1 MVLIGEPIMFNLRYS
16 RQMALKELSVEGY
29 EKISSSRVCV
39 VGVGAT
45 GSPAAD
51 LFVRAGVKDLR
62 IIDPDIVDI
71 SNIHRQ
77 ILFTEN
83 DVGQKK
89 VEVARKRL
97 EAVNSRCKVDDRD
110 VLLRE
115 ENIAELLSDCH
126 IIIDG
131 TDNMET
137 RRLINRYCVKNRIP
151 WIFAASI
158 GTVGQAKAIIPG
170 ETSCL
175 DCFVDNDASYSMSC
189 EETGV
194 LASSPIMVSSMVWT
208 LAVRILTGQKEK
220 GELFYID
227 PWNHEWQKIQINR
240 NPECATCGGL

>member
-1 MVLIGEPIMFNLRYS
+1 MVFIGVPIMFNLRYS

-29 EKISSSRVCV
+29 EKISGSRVCV
-39 VGVGAT
+39 VGMGAT
-45 GSPAAD
+45 GSPVAD
-51 LFVRAGVKDLR
+51 LFARAGVKHLR
-62 IIDPDIVDI
+62 IIDPDTVDI

-77 ILFTEN
+77 ILFTEK
-83 DVGQKK
+83 DVGGKK

-97 EAVNSRCKVDDRD
+97 EEVNSSCEVEARD
-110 VLLRE
+110 ILLDE
-115 ENIAELLSDCH
+115 DNAAGLLSGCH

-137 RRLINRYCVKNRIP
+137 RRVINRFCARARIP

-158 GTVGQAKAIIPG
+158 GTVGQVKAIIPG

-194 LASSPIMVSSMVWT
+194 LASSPFMVASMAWT
-208 LAVRILTGQKEK
+208 LAVRILTGHREK
-220 GELFYID
+220 GELFHMD
-227 PWNHEWQKIQINR
+227 PWNQEWQKIQINR
-240 NPECATCGGL
+240 KPGCATCGGL

>member
-1 MVLIGEPIMFNLRYS
+1 MVFISESIMFNLRYS

-39 VGVGAT
+39 VGMGAT
-45 GSPAAD
+45 GSPSAD
-51 LFVRAGVKDLR
+51 LFTRAGVKDLR

-77 ILFTEN
+77 ILFTEK
-83 DVGQKK
+83 DVGEKK

-97 EAVNSRCKVDDRD
+97 EAVNSGCKVDARD
-110 VLLRE
+110 ALLKE
-115 ENIAELLSDCH
+115 ENAADLLSGCH
-126 IIIDG
+126 IIMDG

-137 RRLINRYCVKNRIP
+137 RRLINRFCARNRVP

-158 GTVGQAKAIIPG
+158 GTVGQVKAIIPG
-170 ETSCL
+170 ETACL
-175 DCFVDNDASYSMSC
+175 DCFVDNGASYSMSC

-194 LASSPIMVSSMVWT
+194 LASSPIMVSSMAWT
-208 LAVRILTGQKEK
+208 LAVRILTGQKEN

-227 PWNHEWQKIQINR
+227 PWNHQWQKIQINR
-240 NPECATCGGL
+240 NPKCITCSGL